1 MGYAMIPGWI
11 FGRGLSATAIALY
24 VLLAEYGTYRGETGT
39 YEECRPSRTT
49 MARRLGVSVE
59 TVKRGLGE
67 LVDSGA
73 VIRRARTDPA
83 SGARLPS
90 VYTVQAGT
98 IMPPPVPPS
107 APSTVGE
114 GYPQPRVLS
123 LIHI

>member
-11 FGRGLSATAIALY
+11 FGRGLSTTAIALY

-39 YEECRPSRTT
+39 YEECRPSRAT

-73 VIRRARTDPA
+73 VTRRARIDPA

-98 IMPPPVPPS
+98 IMPPP
-107 APSTVGE
+107 STARTLVLVGA
-114 GYPQPRVLS
+114 
-123 LIHI
+123 